1 MTRGLA
7 GLLIVAVVALGAGPA
22 AADKTYLHE
31 ADAAGA
37 MFPAAKAA
45 TRKQLELSKPEVE
58 ALGKAL
64 GWHVDGTRYP
74 YLELTAN
81 GLVLGWIFLLDVI
94 GQAQPITFAVAV
106 ACDGRVRDVR
116 VMVYRETHGDE
127 IEDARFRK
135 QFVGKSLKDPI
146 VLGKDI
152 DAITGATI
160 SSRAETVAVR
170 KTLALTDLLRNQCQ
184 RKP

>member
-1 MTRGLA
+1 M
-7 GLLIVAVVALGAGPA
+7 VAVVTVALGVRPA
-22 AADKTYLHE
+22 AADKTYLRE
-31 ADAAGA
+31 ADAASA
-37 MFPAAKAA
+37 MFPAGKAA
-45 TRKQLELSKPEVE
+45 AHKQLELSKPELD

-64 GWHVDGTRYP
+64 GWHVDGARYP
-74 YLELTAN
+74 YLEVTVN
-81 GLVLGWIFLLDVI
+81 ELVLGWIFLLDVI

-106 ACDGRVRDVR
+106 TREGVVHDVR

-160 SSRAETVAVR
+160 SSRAEAVAVR
-170 KTLALTDLLRNQCQ
+170 KTLVLTDLLRSQSA

>member
-7 GLLIVAVVALGAGPA
+7 GWMIVFTVALGARPA

-31 ADAAGA
+31 TEAASA

-45 TRKQLELSKPEVE
+45 TRKQLELSKAEVD

-64 GWHVDGTRYP
+64 GWHVEASRYP
-74 YLELTAN
+74 YLEVTAN
-81 GLVLGWIFLLDVI
+81 ELVVGWIFLLDVI

-106 ACDGRVRDVR
+106 TRDGLVHDVR

-146 VLGKDI
+146 ALGKDI

-160 SSRAETVAVR
+160 SSRAEAVAVR
-170 KTLALTDLLRNQCQ
+170 KTLVLTDLLRTQSQ

>member
-7 GLLIVAVVALGAGPA
+7 SLLIVVAVALGAGPA

-37 MFPAAKAA
+37 MFPAGKAA
-45 TRKQLELSKPEVE
+45 TRKLLELSRPELE

-64 GWHVDGTRYP
+64 GWRVEGAHYP
-74 YLELTAN
+74 YLEVTLN
-81 GLVLGWIFLLDVI
+81 EVVLGWIFLLDVI

-106 ACDGRVRDVR
+106 TRDGLVHDVR
-116 VMVYRETHGDE
+116 VMVYRETHGAE

-170 KTLALTDLLRNQCQ
+170 KTLVLTDLLRNQRQ